1 MYLLQTKQIDHTN
14 KKLLYPWKYSCD
26 NSEILN
32 NISELEIYYSQY
44 CFPIMYKNKNYLVTT
59 AHNTNKCTEFY
70 YHDLQLPIII
80 INYDLDI
87 IILENIISDKITYNF
102 ELKLNFFKNEI
113 FNNNMQNIMLNFN
126 KVYESN
132 ISFYTANILLIEC
145 DILNNSKII
154 KGQSGLPIFN
164 SSNNVVGIISRINN
178 STNTLDLLPMINV
191 YRLLHNDKL
200 CYISEYLSIKDSE
213 LYIYKKSNKC
223 TYKKKYYCSGTFKKN
238 DIIYAVDKKKLVDG
252 YIFDNIL
259 QIYVS
264 LYVYILFNKNDKEKT
279 NFDIF
284 RNNKFIKIIK
294 YFKDF
299 KKFKKINKT
308 LITMN
313 YIDNE
318 INKLYYE
325 YNENIINDYINK
337 NIYIPKNV
345 PLNFLD
351 NINCCTELIQEENYK
366 KKN

>member
-154 KGQSGLPIFN
+154 KGQSGFN
-164 SSNNVVGIISRINN
+164 CMRFFSLRKTFLAQKQGFTFPKSARFSSVFS
-178 STNTLDLLPMINV
+178 
-191 YRLLHNDKL
+191 
-200 CYISEYLSIKDSE
+200 
-213 LYIYKKSNKC
+213 
-223 TYKKKYYCSGTFKKN
+223 
-238 DIIYAVDKKKLVDG
+238 
-252 YIFDNIL
+252 
-259 QIYVS
+259 
-264 LYVYILFNKNDKEKT
+264 
-279 NFDIF
+279 
-284 RNNKFIKIIK
+284 
-294 YFKDF
+294 
-299 KKFKKINKT
+299 
-308 LITMN
+308 
-313 YIDNE
+313 
-318 INKLYYE
+318 
-325 YNENIINDYINK
+325 
-337 NIYIPKNV
+337 
-345 PLNFLD
+345 LNFLHHTD
-351 NINCCTELIQEENYK
+351 V
-366 KKN
+366 